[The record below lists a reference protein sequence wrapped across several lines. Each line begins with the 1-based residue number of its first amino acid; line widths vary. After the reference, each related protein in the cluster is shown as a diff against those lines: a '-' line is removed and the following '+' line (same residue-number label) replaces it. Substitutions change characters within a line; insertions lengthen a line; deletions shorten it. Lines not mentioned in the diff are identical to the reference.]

1 MCCLTVHYNSGKKR
15 LVQLAVLCGWHYQ
28 NKSYPV
34 VEISCDSSII
44 LSFFKILFKFYFE
57 KLFKI
62 IKKKF
67 IKMSLVYLLFD
78 FFVWQQQKQLFSP
91 PPPPLPLLSRPK
103 LWFNFILGLTVI
115 FFCFQLI
122 IIHHHTQKPTYL
134 GSKGNCLSRKAE
146 MATSVV
152 VSGYSLFS
160 LPPPPPTVKNPLPP
174 LPHPPA
180 PKLTQPPK
188 GIVWS
193 LTWSTCHQNS
203 LWFFPRK

>member
-15 LVQLAVLCGWHYQ
+15 LVQLAVLSGWHYQ

-78 FFVWQQQKQLFSP
+78 FFWWQQQQQLFSP
-91 PPPPLPLLSRPK
+91 PPPPLTFPLQTEIVVQFYPWSDSYFLLFSTNYHTSPYPKTYLPWQQGKLPVKESRDGNLSCRFWR
-103 LWFNFILGLTVI
+103 LSI
-115 FFCFQLI
+115 FTPPPPDC
-122 IIHHHTQKPTYL
+122 QKPT
-134 GSKGNCLSRKAE
+134 
-146 MATSVV
+146 TP
-152 VSGYSLFS
+152 FT
-160 LPPPPPTVKNPLPP
+160 PPPCPQID
-174 LPHPPA
+174 PA
-180 PKLTQPPK
+180 T
-188 GIVWS
+188 
-193 LTWSTCHQNS
+193 
-203 LWFFPRK
+203 